1 MARHWYVVRDGKEQG
16 PITGQ
21 QLKDMATSGQLR
33 PSDPIRRENM
43 PATIQARAVKGL
55 FPESVPAESI
65 PVVAEAMQTQNSAQ
79 SPEAT
84 PVAVPASGDGRPPTV
99 SSAWQRMK
107 ENWQKNATSDRKSL
121 AVGSG
126 CFALVIF
133 LCCGGMLVVVG
144 KQESAKKNLA
154 EADALWNSGN
164 KAEAIAKYRDLM
176 NNTLQFEYVK
186 TEQARV
192 YGRVIDADFQNG
204 NAQAGKKL
212 LDDAT
217 KKGVLPTVEHPE
229 AKAQVA
235 VIEAQ
240 KKEAEAKKKEEGRRA
255 EFARLSVH
263 KFEWDDAVKLLDH
276 TSEYKGKKVRV
287 EVHYDGGGF
296 RRGDKL
302 YSMTA
307 WVSHRSG
314 HFDISFD
321 IPPDASQPNV
331 KPGDRLLIT
340 FVCTEGSLSH
350 GNEVTAIERP

>member
-21 QLKDMATSGQLR
+21 QLKDMATRGQLR
-33 PSDPIRRENM
+33 PADPIRREDM
-43 PATIQARAVKGL
+43 AATVPARSVKGL
-55 FPESVPAESI
+55 FPDAAPQQAILVIAQAMPAHDSDPPLEVI
-65 PVVAEAMQTQNSAQ
+65 PVAA
-79 SPEAT
+79 
-84 PVAVPASGDGRPPTV
+84 PASRSGPPPAV
-99 SSAWQRMK
+99 SPARRRVTEIWQRMSPRAK
-107 ENWQKNATSDRKSL
+107 LATSGC
-121 AVGSG
+121 AVLLMV
-126 CFALVIF
+126 FY
-133 LCCGGMLVVVG
+133 CGGMFVAVG
-144 KQESAKKNLA
+144 QRNAAIKNLA
-154 EADALWNSGN
+154 EADALWNSG
-164 KAEAIAKYRDLM
+164 KQAEAIAKYRDLM
-176 NNTLQFEYVK
+176 NSTIQFENVK
-186 TEQARV
+186 TEQSRV
-192 YGRVIDADFQNG
+192 YGRVIDAEFQKG
-204 NAQAGKKL
+204 NSQAGKKL

-217 KKGVLPTVEHPE
+217 KKGVVPTVEHPE

-307 WVSHRSG
+307 YVSHRSG
-314 HFDISFD
+314 HFDIAFD
-321 IPPDASQPNV
+321 VPPDAPQPNV